1 MKPVITVFLM
11 SGMMFCPPQAGAV
24 TAAGSSQTLTL
35 ETTLN
40 NPTCTLSLSQTLGG
54 GSGVNGSGTV
64 AGSSVTYSM
73 VQPSALKA
81 AITTGGLV
89 YILPSLK
96 LQLTCDAVTGG
107 VSAAGK
113 MTFTGTASNCVGN
126 ANGYLFCGAGT
137 TSQGVGYVFKPGKTT
152 VVWTGGAPDEAVT
165 SGNTIDVLPKGSAIT
180 SAAGSVVKDIDVGV
194 GISAARAGFSVV
206 KAGHLNTT
214 VNFDFAWK

>member
-1 MKPVITVFLM
+1 MKPVITAFLM
-11 SGMMFCPPQAGAV
+11 SAMMFCSPQSGAG
-24 TAAGSSQTLTL
+24 TAAGSTQTLTL

-40 NPTCTLSLSQTLGG
+40 NPTCTLSLSPTLGG
-54 GSGVNGSGTV
+54 GGNGSGVV

-73 VQPSALKA
+73 VRPSALKA

-89 YILPSLK
+89 YQLPPLK

-107 VSAAGK
+107 VSSAGK
-113 MTFTGTASNCVGN
+113 MTFTGTANNCDGN
-126 ANGYLFCGAGT
+126 ASNYLFCGAGT

-152 VVWTGGAPDEAVT
+152 VVLTGGAPDEAVT
-165 SGNTIDVLPKGSAIT
+165 SGNVIDVLPKGSAIT
-180 SAAGSVVKDIDVGV
+180 SAAGKVVKDIDVGV
-194 GISAARAGFSVV
+194 GISAAKADLSVV